1 MSAQKF
7 RTLFISDIHLG
18 SKGCQADM
26 LLDFLRHVHADTI
39 YLVGD
44 IIDGWR
50 LKSSW
55 YWPQFHNDVV
65 QKLLRKVRKGCR
77 MVYIPGNHDEFMRD
91 YVGSTFGGVEVEM
104 DAIHEAADGRRYLV
118 VHGDK
123 YDMVVRHARWL
134 AYLGDWAYDLAVAIN
149 ALQSW
154 VRRRLGLPYWSFS
167 GWSKRQVKTAVNFI
181 GSFEETVAED
191 AVNHG
196 VDGVICGHIHHPTI
210 RTIKNI
216 NYINIG
222 DWVDSCTAIVEHF
235 DGRFEVL
242 SWSHVEEQKKLASSL
257 SLPQAA

>member
-1 MSAQKF
+1 
-7 RTLFISDIHLG
+7 
-18 SKGCQADM
+18 
-26 LLDFLRHVHADTI
+26 
-39 YLVGD
+39 
-44 IIDGWR
+44 
-50 LKSSW
+50 
-55 YWPQFHNDVV
+55 
-65 QKLLRKVRKGCR
+65 
-77 MVYIPGNHDEFMRD
+77 
-91 YVGSTFGGVEVEM
+91 
-104 DAIHEAADGRRYLV
+104 
-118 VHGDK
+118 
-123 YDMVVRHARWL
+123 
-134 AYLGDWAYDLAVAIN
+134 
-149 ALQSW
+149 LQSW

-196 VDGVICGHIHHPTI
+196 VDGIICGHIHHPTI